1 MMTPDRLPPLLGSEL
16 SRQYDIIRLLGQ
28 GGMGT
33 VWLARER
40 SLDRLVAI
48 KVLAGESVV
57 TSTMRDRFRREA
69 RIAAR
74 LLHPNI
80 VPLFAFGETAD
91 ALWFAMGYVEG
102 ESLAT
107 RLDREGRLPRSAAIR
122 ILSEISDALSFA
134 HQEGVVHRDVKP
146 ENILLDARSGRA
158 LLADF
163 GIARLADATGTTVTQ
178 AGMAV
183 GTPSYMSPEQA
194 FGASD
199 VDGRA
204 DIYSLGIVGYR
215 MLHGRLPFIGGPQQL
230 MAQHASVK
238 PADLAL
244 AVAAS
249 ERKLAEVIMC
259 AIEKDP
265 KARWARAEDL
275 RDELQTLAR
284 EASELPEGLQRVE
297 MLLTKFL
304 AADVAIVAIFY
315 LWSVWDPRGMAAFG
329 AGNWEVWA
337 LFGANL
343 AFLPALALAWATPTI
358 RKFGWR
364 DTLRA
369 MLHPPRAWVHWW
381 PKALRRTDDIW
392 ERLPKP
398 LRRLRNVIDG
408 VATFLVLDISLF
420 LLVATTGGGAY
431 GDWFFSVMQK
441 NAGLGLWF
449 HAAVR
454 GLLPVVW
461 VGYEFFRAKKLLG
474 VTARDLTHM
483 LKTPHLADDPGWSKP
498 KFARL
503 LGAET
508 QSRAIR
514 APQSADEL
522 VRSIRALASRLVRS
536 GWMPDDESVR
546 AAEAVE
552 KAIVALEGE
561 IARLHQDL
569 DPVESERLDR
579 RLAALTSSEEDAE
592 LRKLLEGQ
600 RAVLARLEQR
610 RQAKEAR
617 RDRLRDQLVSLY
629 VQLLEMDGR
638 LTRGA
643 AADPELTTRVR
654 ALSRDL
660 SHLGAAMSDV
670 ERLLA
675 ADRTLEVTPT

>member
-1 MMTPDRLPPLLGSEL
+1 MERLPPMLAAEL
-16 SRQYDIIRLLGQ
+16 ARQYDVVRLLGA
-28 GGMGT
+28 GGMGS

-40 SLDRLVAI
+40 SLDRQVAI
-48 KVLAGESVV
+48 KVLGGENVL
-57 TSTMRDRFRREA
+57 TSTTRDRFRREA
-69 RIAAR
+69 KIAAR

-80 VPLFAFGETAD
+80 VPLFAFGETPD

-102 ESLAT
+102 EPLAA
-107 RLDREGRLPRSAAIR
+107 RLDREGRLPRAAAIR
-122 ILSEISDALSFA
+122 ILSEISDALAFA
-134 HQEGVVHRDVKP
+134 HREGVVHRDVKP

-158 LLADF
+158 MLADF
-163 GIARLADATGTTVTQ
+163 GIARLADAAGTTVTQ

-194 FGASD
+194 IGSSD

-215 MLHGRLPFIGGPQQL
+215 MLLGRLPFSGGAQQL
-230 MAQHASVK
+230 MAQHATAK
-238 PADLAL
+238 PADLGL
-244 AVAAS
+244 AVPAS

-265 KARWARAEDL
+265 KARWGRAEDL
-275 RDELQTLAR
+275 RDELQTLSR
-284 EASELPEGLQRVE
+284 EGSDLPEGLQRVE

-304 AADVAIVAIFY
+304 AADVAILAIFY
-315 LWSVWDPRGMAAFG
+315 LWGVWDPRGTAEFG
-329 AGNWEVWA
+329 ERPSGIWILLAS
-337 LFGANL
+337 NL
-343 AFLPALALAWATPTI
+343 AFLPAMALAWAIPTF

-369 MLHPPRAWVHWW
+369 MLHPPKAWVHWW
-381 PKALRRTDDIW
+381 PRPLRRADDIW
-392 ERLPKP
+392 DRLPKP

-408 VATFLVLDISLF
+408 VATYLILDITLF

-441 NAGLGLWF
+441 FEGIGLWF
-449 HAAVR
+449 HGAVR

-461 VGYEFFRAKKLLG
+461 VGYEFLRAKKKLG
-474 VTARDLTHM
+474 INFRDLTQL
-483 LKTPHLADDPGWSKP
+483 LKTPHLADDPGWNKP

-508 QSRAIR
+508 ESHAVRASQSPEDI
-514 APQSADEL
+514 
-522 VRSIRALASRLVRS
+522 VRVIGPLTSRLVRS
-536 GWMPDDESVR
+536 GILPDDESVR
-546 AAEAVE
+546 VAESVLAA
-552 KAIVALEGE
+552 IGALEGE

-569 DPVESERLDR
+569 DPVEVEKLDR
-579 RLAALTSSEEDAE
+579 RLAALTSSEEDDE
-592 LRKLLEGQ
+592 LRKLIEGQ
-600 RAVLARLEQR
+600 QAMLQRLEQR
-610 RQAKEAR
+610 RQEKEAR

-629 VQLLEMDGR
+629 MQLLELDGR

-643 AADPELTTRVR
+643 AADPELTSRVR
-654 ALSRDL
+654 ALTTEL
-660 SHLGAAMSDV
+660 GHLGAGMSEV

-675 ADRTLEVTPT
+675 PERTLEVTPT